1 MKTLV
6 RIVLVMSIVAAFA
19 GWFLSIV
26 PGRFESF
33 LILIL
38 ILGILAIYG
47 FAFIGVVGLPVW
59 LFAVW
64 VNYYDIQDWF
74 RKMRTTGKRSGFDK
88 STIVEVLAIPCVGF
102 LFFVVC
108 LANIPES
115 IGFWL
120 SRSPF
125 ETAAA
130 DYASRQAA
138 MPDEDRRVISV
149 GKRFGIYHVDQVG
162 IDGRGGI
169 YFRVNTGQDGIG
181 PDQMSYGFVKNPNR
195 TGSPFGRSQYSI
207 RQIAG
212 EWYLFEASDDFF

>member
-19 GWFLSIV
+19 GWCLSIV

-38 ILGILAIYG
+38 ILSIVAIYG
-47 FAFIGVVGLPVW
+47 IAFIGIVGLPVW

-64 VNYYDIQDWF
+64 VNYYDIRDWF
-74 RKMRTTGKRSGFDK
+74 RKQRTSGKRSSFDK
-88 STIVEVLAIPCVGF
+88 GTIVEALAIPCVGMAF
-102 LFFVVC
+102 LVVC
-108 LANIPES
+108 VAKIPES
-115 IGFWL
+115 FGFRL
-120 SRSPF
+120 SRSAF

-130 DYASRQAA
+130 DYSSQKAE
-138 MPDEDRRVISV
+138 MLDDDRSVVTV
-149 GKRFGIYHVDQVG
+149 GKRFGIYQVDQVG

-181 PDQMSYGFVKNPNR
+181 PDRMSYGFVKNPNR
-195 TGSPFGRSQYSI
+195 TGSPFGRSRYSV
-207 RQIAG
+207 RQIGG